1 MSPANTLCTHF
12 LLSRGLATDC
22 MLACNRLH
30 ACTTMHL
37 SIKGHGSGGKKVIGE
52 EAAYLYPREMS
63 LMPHLAL
70 SLSASLRMLLYIVVT
85 ICTCHITPC
94 FTPCLHAAAAIHCG
108 VTDTGVTY
116 TCLTV
121 GDGAGSCQVMQD
133 FEGCTCLCYSH
144 SNFYKLAVLHVA
156 CMVPLALRS

>member
-1 MSPANTLCTHF
+1 MHTL
-12 LLSRGLATDC
+12 LAEQGLG
-22 MLACNRLH
+22 NRLH
-30 ACTTMHL
+30 ACMQQIACLHNNAFEYQ
-37 SIKGHGSGGKKVIGE
+37 GPRERGE
-52 EAAYLYPREMS
+52 EGNWRGGS
-63 LMPHLAL
+63 LLVSSGNVIDAPLGIVLVSFTADVVVHCRHHLHMPHHTL
-70 SLSASLRMLLYIVVT
+70 
-85 ICTCHITPC
+85 

-108 VTDTGVTY
+108 VTDTGITY